1 MYRSTYDAI
10 NDSVPDQPLLKLKK
24 YMSDEN
30 GEVQEVDCNEEVTI
44 VDDTP
49 KKVRWVFC
57 YKFNLFLRQYSREKN
72 KLVVFC
78 F

>member
-44 VDDTP
+44 VDDNTP
-49 KKVRWVFC
+49 KKVCCFFFTI
-57 YKFNLFLRQYSREKN
+57 YLIYFNDDMVEK
-72 KLVVFC
+72 
-78 F
+78 